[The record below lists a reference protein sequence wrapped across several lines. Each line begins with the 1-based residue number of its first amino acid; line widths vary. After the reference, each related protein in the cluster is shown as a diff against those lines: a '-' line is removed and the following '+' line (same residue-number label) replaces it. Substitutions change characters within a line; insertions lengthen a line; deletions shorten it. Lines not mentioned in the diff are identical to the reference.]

1 MADNNHW
8 YLVPQPTRHILTDD
22 KIYQRC
28 TANLSNGFLD
38 FRGYFRVICLW
49 GGEARFIQ
57 EEHVTG
63 QLFRAWRKNN
73 PAALF
78 DFRQRA
84 IKAGYWDPITNDLR
98 RTIFYYGQYFQRV
111 SLYQAVEV
119 FSHNP
124 QPEHAKKAHTL
135 PFAEKWPASR
145 ELWTATGGLG
155 LGRNLETTKSGIDDR
170 PLFDDVHANIS
181 RYFEG
186 TIDGDQA
193 LSAVCETY
201 RSFPDAVKVLREKL
215 NSPGRI
221 DALISLPSSPAASA
235 ERGQISSL
243 SVQTLIFD
251 GKAIMAHPAVLNLIA
266 GFIRKHILGNDY
278 VLRSGRKLELD
289 HIIGFLHFGN
299 LLCHDMAM
307 RNSSSRL
314 EVFNLLRTPGVET
327 MEQRNSQDDI
337 DRAAVITEWIHG
349 RSVEWLASNRP
360 EEDVIKDRI
369 MLLRL
374 TRATATQI
382 R

>member
-1 MADNNHW
+1 MADNNYW
-8 YLVPQPTRHILTDD
+8 YLVPQPTHHILTYD

-57 EEHVTG
+57 EEHATG

-73 PAALF
+73 PAAVF

-170 PLFDDVHANIS
+170 PVSFDS
-181 RYFEG
+181 
-186 TIDGDQA
+186 
-193 LSAVCETY
+193 
-201 RSFPDAVKVLREKL
+201 
-215 NSPGRI
+215 
-221 DALISLPSSPAASA
+221 
-235 ERGQISSL
+235 
-243 SVQTLIFD
+243 
-251 GKAIMAHPAVLNLIA
+251 KA
-266 GFIRKHILGNDY
+266 
-278 VLRSGRKLELD
+278 
-289 HIIGFLHFGN
+289 
-299 LLCHDMAM
+299 
-307 RNSSSRL
+307 
-314 EVFNLLRTPGVET
+314 
-327 MEQRNSQDDI
+327 
-337 DRAAVITEWIHG
+337 
-349 RSVEWLASNRP
+349 
-360 EEDVIKDRI
+360 
-369 MLLRL
+369 
-374 TRATATQI
+374 
-382 R
+382 